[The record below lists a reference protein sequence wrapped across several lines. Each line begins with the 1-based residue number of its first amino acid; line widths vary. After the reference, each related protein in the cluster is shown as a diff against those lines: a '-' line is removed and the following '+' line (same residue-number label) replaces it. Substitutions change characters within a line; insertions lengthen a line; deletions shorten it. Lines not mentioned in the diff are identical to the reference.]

1 MADSWWGTIQ
11 VTNASSVAAESLPP
25 PQAARTTPPVSTA
38 AINRATENLPLTSTS
53 ELGSVLFLTH
63 STLEVGPVR
72 PASLESVSGTFRFLL
87 NSRPSKI
94 RFVSV
99 LSGIAV
105 AAMLISACGSQ
116 PAVCQKEDNLSGA
129 VSKLGSA
136 ITSVNPSQIQS
147 AGQEVQADANALVTS
162 AQNTYPGQTAEVK
175 SSVQNLT
182 RDINN
187 FANSSDKT
195 TAALALVGSLS
206 QVKNAFEGLK
216 QKYQGTCG

>member
-1 MADSWWGTIQ
+1 M
-11 VTNASSVAAESLPP
+11 
-25 PQAARTTPPVSTA
+25 
-38 AINRATENLPLTSTS
+38 
-53 ELGSVLFLTH
+53 
-63 STLEVGPVR
+63 
-72 PASLESVSGTFRFLL
+72 
-87 NSRPSKI
+87 
-94 RFVSV
+94 
-99 LSGIAV
+99 LSGVAV
-105 AAMLISACGSQ
+105 SAVLISACGSQ

>member
-1 MADSWWGTIQ
+1 M
-11 VTNASSVAAESLPP
+11 
-25 PQAARTTPPVSTA
+25 
-38 AINRATENLPLTSTS
+38 
-53 ELGSVLFLTH
+53 
-63 STLEVGPVR
+63 
-72 PASLESVSGTFRFLL
+72 
-87 NSRPSKI
+87 
-94 RFVSV
+94 